1 MVSYTGNILGIQNQ
15 IIPFGALSIRWN
27 KLQSLLVTTVMND
40 SFQFTTCQSDR
51 YTSFYVLKKVKIIE
65 LTILPGGISVMVAL
79 VVNVYLDIGIR

>member
-65 LTILPGGISVMVAL
+65 LTILPGGISVMVEMAM
-79 VVNVYLDIGIR
+79 

>member
-40 SFQFTTCQSDR
+40 RATSLWFFIHSFIDNGVDR
-51 YTSFYVLKKVKIIE
+51 TRPASNGLNPAQVPF
-65 LTILPGGISVMVAL
+65 
-79 VVNVYLDIGIR
+79 